1 MRLCV
6 LGSGSKGNCTYIESG
21 DTRIL
26 IDCGFSGV
34 ETQRRLQS
42 IGVAIETLSSILVTH
57 EHGDHV
63 RGVAILSRKYNLP
76 IFANEATFAA
86 AGKDFG
92 NLHSFREFATG
103 TSFVFQNLHIH
114 PFRISHDAADPVGF
128 VVEDDLFKV
137 GYCTDTGVATKL
149 MQHRLAGC
157 SSLVLE
163 SNHDPALLKNGP
175 YSPALQQRVR
185 SKRGHL
191 ANAEAADFL
200 SGLLHERLEH
210 VVLAHISETNNKPE
224 IAFQAVTK
232 ILKEN
237 GNGQDF
243 TSQISLSWQD
253 RAGELID
260 LGKGSIPCGSL

>member
-34 ETQRRLQS
+34 EIQRRLQS
-42 IGVAIETLSSILVTH
+42 IGVVIETLSSILVTH

-76 IFANEATFAA
+76 IFANEATCAA
-86 AGKDFG
+86 AGKDLG
-92 NLHSFREFATG
+92 NLHSFRKFETG
-103 TSFVFQNLHIH
+103 TSFVFQNLQIH

-128 VVEDDLFKV
+128 VVEDDFFKV
-137 GYCTDTGVATKL
+137 GYCTDTGIATKL
-149 MQHRLAGC
+149 MQHRLADC
-157 SSLVLE
+157 SGLVLE
-163 SNHDPALLKNGP
+163 SNHDPVLLKNGP

-185 SKRGHL
+185 SKTGHL
-191 ANAEAADFL
+191 ANVEAADFL

-224 IAFQAVTK
+224 IALQTVTK

-243 TSQISLSWQD
+243 AAQISLSWQD
-253 RAGELID
+253 RAGRLID
-260 LGKGSIPCGSL
+260 LEKGSIACGSM